1 MSLAAF
7 PERFWQL
14 GDVYRD
20 PPRLNRLCQIASS
33 HSPRPRFFRRLSPF
47 PFAGLR
53 IVAGDTAL
61 DHFIAPFV
69 ARHDER
75 GENTAAKAKRAE
87 RYEDD
92 ELQPLTHRSN
102 LASLAIF
109 AVIRRASSLLT
120 NLAADRRP
128 GSVEQ

>member
-1 MSLAAF
+1 MFTAIRCASLHF
-7 PERFWQL
+7 
-14 GDVYRD
+14 
-20 PPRLNRLCQIASS
+20 
-33 HSPRPRFFRRLSPF
+33 PRPWFVRRFPPF
-47 PFAGLR
+47 PFAGPR
-53 IVAGDTAL
+53 VVAGDTAL
-61 DHFIAPFV
+61 NHFIAPFV

-87 RYEDD
+87 RHEDD

-120 NLAADRRP
+120 NVAADRRP
-128 GSVEQ
+128 GSVEL